1 LTCAFPCITARR
13 SFAITSTTAVVVRTS
28 EPPRLRLRHRVAE
41 LWSYREV
48 LLNLVRKE
56 LKVKYTGSVLGA
68 IWSLLNPVVFLAVF
82 TFVSKV
88 LGNSITDYAVFLLAG
103 LLAWNLFAV
112 SLGTGAQSVVSNS
125 NLVKKVYFPREI
137 LPLATVGVALVDFVL
152 QSAVYFAVLIVFGYG
167 FVLDLIWLYPIAFVA
182 ALLFTVAVTFWVSS
196 MNVRY
201 RDMQHLIG
209 LALLVWFWLTPIVY
223 SAKTVHDTLLT
234 KLHGDLFWHLYLLN
248 PMTWVVMGLQRAL
261 YHSDD
266 ASKVLAPFS
275 TEQLAVGLVVVIAVV
290 GLLLYLTW
298 RLFFAMSGDFAEE
311 L

>member
-1 LTCAFPCITARR
+1 MQRFR
-13 SFAITSTTAVVVRTS
+13 
-28 EPPRLRLRHRVAE
+28 E

-48 LLNLVRKE
+48 LFNLVRKE

-88 LGNSITDYAVFLLAG
+88 LGNSIQHYPAFLLAG

-112 SLGTGAQSVVSNS
+112 SLGTGAQSVVSNA

-152 QSAVYFAVLIVFGYG
+152 QSGVYLLFILVSGYG
-167 FVLDLIWLYPIAFVA
+167 FVLDLIWLYPLAFVA

-223 SAKTVHDTLLT
+223 SAATVHTTLAT
-234 KLHGDLFWHLYLLN
+234 KSYGALAWRVYLLN
-248 PMTWVVMGLQRAL
+248 PMAWVVMGLQRAL
-261 YHSDD
+261 YHSAD
-266 ASKVLAPFS
+266 ASKVLAPF
-275 TEQLAVGLVVVIAVV
+275 TAQQLAAGLLVVIAVV
-290 GLLLYLTW
+290 TLLLYLTW